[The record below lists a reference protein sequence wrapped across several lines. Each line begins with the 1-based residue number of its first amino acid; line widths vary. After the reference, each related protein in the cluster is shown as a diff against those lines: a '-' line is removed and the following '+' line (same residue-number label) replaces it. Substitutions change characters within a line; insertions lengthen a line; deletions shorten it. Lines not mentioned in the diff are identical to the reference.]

1 MGCWHQGGGGGGVEC
16 EGHDVGVT
24 IWTRALSAESEVECE
39 VEVRSSALRLFVDK
53 IVRRCPVGAAQPD
66 KRMYIAQCM
75 SMCYNNLGGTVQ

>member
-39 VEVRSSALRLFVDK
+39 VEVRSSAYACSWTK
-53 IVRRCPVGAAQPD
+53 SSEGAQLVPRSRTKECTLHSA
-66 KRMYIAQCM
+66 
-75 SMCYNNLGGTVQ
+75 